1 MAQKRIISSL
11 LFITMLMSL
20 LPVNIVFAEDDPT
33 WRSVYLHA
41 QGTNPKET
49 TALSTVYLG
58 ENTDLY
64 FAVDNPNK
72 GKYDEATKTHLEP
85 QYDMNGYTVKFHF
98 DSNYFDYALD
108 SSAPIDYTVP
118 DSNIDESGKDS
129 EEAGGKPVPDVPQAP
144 GYYPMEHRA
153 GEPEVIG
160 GKMYKTAYITVF
172 FSGGYVPQKKDDQL
186 WYNLCKLPLVPLR
199 AGSTEVFIDISNGDK
214 YDLELFAKNVDEE
227 LVNQTFK
234 FDAEF
239 SGRHTITIKNKLKPN
254 PPMANPVSGDYTE
267 KQTVELTAEDDC
279 EIYYSINGGNSYEL
293 YTKPFDVET
302 STTVLAYAKRKTDDK
317 VSDTVKFEYNIL
329 PKMPYLFDVNKIRLP
344 NIYKDAD
351 DVFDVY
357 VSDKE
362 QYDDIEYDNEVY
374 YTFSDLPV
382 SNITLAGGTD
392 PESEWV
398 KIPKGYDNQKIQITE
413 SCTVRIVTVKLG
425 ECSDVNTYYL
435 GIKPAPVTAVNNPPA
450 PFKDKV
456 DVTLSCE
463 TEGAKI
469 YYTTDGSDP
478 RYGGTE
484 YLYPIP
490 LSKDTTL
497 RAVAKLGDVYGEV
510 SSFPYI
516 FEEPSNYAVDAF
528 YPSGVYE
535 GNVLVTLT
543 PYDPHNKIVYSDDGG
558 LTWKEYKE
566 VLDIDTDTTILA
578 KSVDSNGKEGDIYTF
593 KYLIK
598 PLPPQFSPETTHF
611 SNSNTVAIF
620 CVESTAE
627 TTDHYELWYTVGNT
641 DPGDPRD
648 TSKSILVNHPLDTV
662 ILPIE
667 GYTIIKAAVRK
678 DGHSWSEVVT
688 HSYDIVVDKPTK
700 PITTLVP
707 GNYPREID
715 NTEGFSTGFLPVAT
729 NIGIYYTVAYGDNIA
744 DDPDPKDMPGT
755 GTLKYDGTP
764 IKVEGKTVIK
774 AVAVNEHGVKSDIGI
789 FEYLIIPEPP
799 KIPGSAIN
807 PNEEY
812 ELVPVTVIEG
822 SDVTY
827 IINGN
832 ENNIN
837 SSEIENGVFYINPNN
852 GNAYSDAECK
862 DEDLLG
868 SALNIPASD
877 KVNLEIWKE
886 LHDVK
891 SESAYATFEK
901 TTDPN
906 YLNPPVADKASGDYY
921 EINSDGKNNFMYI
934 RLSAPYNEGGTIQYT
949 FDDPN
954 EGKWI
959 DYDGNPLVINKD
971 MPNSDNRVMLSLRA
985 KKGDSYSVIRPYVYT
1000 FRPLPPVITLSQGS
1014 YPADPVPVTYIEL
1027 DERAPT
1033 NIKYEIYYLANGD
1046 PKYYLYQNNKIEIP
1060 HKMSILSYVVNTD
1073 KSKTKNYTSESVTKW
1088 YEIENVATSSGM
1100 VYIPSPY
1107 NVKRIAS
1114 NHLSTG
1120 AYAEGIKLVSTNPNA
1135 KIHYW
1140 YGYIA
1145 KDGKGTGTNN
1155 LIYSNVPIMVNASM
1169 KSITIDAWLVDE
1181 NGDTIP
1187 DSDTNFPCT
1196 IEFVDLGTPVT
1207 SLGYDKVEYPVNTPY
1222 TLKNYPHNEFGK
1234 AILYYTLNGDDPT
1247 DPNLS
1252 REIYKGEELKIT
1264 GPVTVKAVYFLPC
1277 ETCDSCKKGEYEK
1290 CREIYNDHSYGSV
1303 GTYMYTVPTKVP
1315 SGGGGGGGGRKT
1327 IDNTRKYT
1335 SDIFGNEHPT
1345 HIGYINGY
1353 PDGSVK
1359 PDGNI
1364 TREEMAAILY
1374 RIKNKTY
1381 DEPFTTT
1388 GEVFPD
1394 VEKIRW
1400 SATEIE
1406 YMTNDEVIVG
1416 YPDGEFKP
1424 ENKLTRAE
1432 FAALICRFAKL
1443 KEATPKK
1450 DVFPD
1455 LEEEHWAYMNI
1466 HALYAAGLLDG
1477 YEDGTYRA
1485 ENNITRAEVMTVVNK
1500 LLGRNPSEPYVKSL
1514 HFNPYNDLIETKWY
1528 YVIVLEATITHNYY
1542 LDAKGV
1548 EIKWEDFK

>member
-1 MAQKRIISSL
+1 MAQKRIISAL
-11 LFITMLMSL
+11 LFITMIMSL
-20 LPVNIVFAEDDPT
+20 LPVNIVFAEDNPT

-41 QGTNPKET
+41 QGANPKET

-72 GKYDEATKTHLEP
+72 GKYENGVHLEP

-98 DSNYFDYALD
+98 DANYFDYALD

-118 DSNIDESGKDS
+118 DSNIDESEKDS
-129 EEAGGKPVPDVPQAP
+129 EEAGGKPVPDVPQTP
-144 GYYPMEHRA
+144 GYLQMVHGS
-153 GEPEVIG
+153 GEPEFIG
-160 GKMYKTAYITVF
+160 GKIYKTAYITVF
-172 FSGGYVPQKKDDQL
+172 FSGAYVPQKKDDQL
-186 WYNLCKLPLVPLR
+186 WYNLCKLPLIPLR

-214 YDLELFAKNVDEE
+214 YDLELFAKNVDEDI
-227 LVNQTFK
+227 VNQTFK
-234 FDAEF
+234 FDAEY

-254 PPMANPVSGDYTE
+254 PPIANPVSGDYTE
-267 KQTVELTAEDDC
+267 KQTVELTAENDC
-279 EIYYSINGGNSYEL
+279 NIYYSIDGGNNYEI

-302 STTVLAYAKRKTDDK
+302 TTTVLTYAKRKTDDK
-317 VSDTVKFEYNIL
+317 MSDTVKFVYNIL
-329 PKMPYLFDVNKIRLP
+329 PKMPYLFDANKTRLP
-344 NIYKDAD
+344 NIYNDAD

-362 QYDDIEYDNEVY
+362 QYDDIEPDNEVY

-382 SNITLAGGTD
+382 SGITFEGGTN
-392 PESEWV
+392 PEKEWV
-398 KIPKGYDNQKIQITE
+398 KIPKGYDNQKFQITE
-413 SCTVRIVTVKLG
+413 SCAVRIVTGKLG
-425 ECSDVNTYYL
+425 EFSDVNTYYL
-435 GIKPAPVTAVNNPPA
+435 GIKPAPVTVVNNPPA

-456 DVTLSCE
+456 DVTLNCE

-528 YPSGVYE
+528 YPAGVYE

-558 LTWKEYKE
+558 LTWKDYKE

-578 KSVDSNGKEGDIYTF
+578 KSVDINGKEGDVYTF

-611 SNSNTVAIF
+611 SNSNTVTIF
-620 CVESTAE
+620 CPETTAE
-627 TTDHYELWYTVGNT
+627 NTDRFELWYTVGNT
-641 DPGDPRD
+641 EPADPRD
-648 TSKSILVNHPLDTV
+648 TSKSILVNHPLDTEV
-662 ILPIE
+662 VNID

-678 DGHSWSEVVT
+678 DGHAWSEVVT

-715 NTEGFSTGFLPVAT
+715 NTEGFTTGFLPVAT
-729 NIGIYYTVAYGDNIA
+729 STNIYYTVAYGDDVA
-744 DDPDPKDMPGT
+744 VDPDPKDMPVT
-755 GTLKYDGTP
+755 GTFKYDGTP

-774 AVAVNEHGVKSDIGI
+774 AIAVNEHGVKSDIGI
-789 FEYLIIPEPP
+789 FEYLIIPAPP

-832 ENNIN
+832 ENNIDAD
-837 SSEIENGVFYINPNN
+837 EIENGVFYINPNN
-852 GNAYSDAECK
+852 GNAYSDTECK
-862 DEDLLG
+862 EEDLIG
-868 SALNIPASD
+868 SEINIPASD

-886 LHDVK
+886 LHDVQ
-891 SESAYATFEK
+891 SESSYATFEK
-901 TTDPN
+901 TTNIN
-906 YLNPPVADKASGDYY
+906 YLNTPEADKASGEYY
-921 EINSDGKNNFMYI
+921 EINSDGNNNFLLI
-934 RLSAPYNEGGTIQYT
+934 NLSSPYNEGDIIQYT
-949 FDDPN
+949 FADPN
-954 EGKWI
+954 EGNWI
-959 DYDGNPLVINKD
+959 DYDGNAIPVNKNVT
-971 MPNSDNRVMLSLRA
+971 NSNNLATLSVRA
-985 KKGDSYSVIRPYVYT
+985 KKGNYYSAVSSYYYT
-1000 FRPLPPVITLSQGS
+1000 FRPLPPVITLETG
-1014 YPADPVPVTYIEL
+1014 TYTGTQVRQPFIKM
-1027 DERAPT
+1027 DDRAPT
-1033 NIKYEIYYLANGD
+1033 NIKYEIYYRANGD
-1046 PKYYLYQNNKIEIP
+1046 TKDYLYQGQKVEID
-1060 HKMSILSYVVNTD
+1060 HSMHFKAYVVNTE
-1073 KSKTKNYTSESVTKW
+1073 KEKNNLSVNTVNS
-1088 YEIENVATSSGM
+1088 YIIENTSTAGGM

-1140 YGYIA
+1140 YGYTTT
-1145 KDGKGTGTNN
+1145 DGRGISTNN
-1155 LIYSNVPIMVNASM
+1155 LIYDNVPIMVNSSM
-1169 KSITIDAWLVDE
+1169 KSITIDAWLEDE
-1181 NGDTIP
+1181 NGEIP
-1187 DSDTNFPCT
+1187 DSDTNFPYI
-1196 IEFVDLGTPVT
+1196 IEFVDLGIPVT
-1207 SLGYDKVEYPVNTPY
+1207 SLGYDKVEYPADTPY
-1222 TLKNYPHNEFGK
+1222 TLKDYPHKEFDS
-1234 AILYYTLNGDDPT
+1234 AILFYTLNGDDPT

-1252 REIYKGEELKIT
+1252 RVAYKGEELKIT
-1264 GPVTVKAVYFLPC
+1264 GPVTVRTVYFLPC
-1277 ETCDSCKKGEYEK
+1277 GTCRTCKDDDFEH
-1290 CREIYNDHSYGSV
+1290 CIEIYNDYCYGSE
-1303 GTYMYTVPTKVP
+1303 GTYKYTVPTRAP
-1315 SGGGGGGGGRKT
+1315 GGGGGGGGGRNT

-1424 ENKLTRAE
+1424 ENNLTRAE

-1500 LLGRNPSEPYVKSL
+1500 LLGRKPSEPYVKSL

-1542 LDAKGV
+1542 LNAKGV